1 LNDGSAEVKQLKKEG
16 ERLQKLNDTLDSINN
31 NLLREKAEMN
41 AGLARERKERRAEWD
56 WLEHENRLLSVSLKE
71 FALFVKSLDEYGSFC
86 KD

>member
-16 ERLQKLNDTLDSINN
+16 KRLQKLNNTLVSINN
-31 NLLREKAEMN
+31 NLLREKAETN
-41 AGLARERKERRAEWD
+41 AGLARERNEWRAERD
-56 WLEHENRLLSVSLKE
+56 RLEHENCLLSVLLKE